1 MIDPNIDPPEGSLQ
15 EQIVDAIRTVHD
27 PEIPINLYDLGL
39 IYELKISDSG
49 DVDIVMTLT
58 SPNCPVAETLPGMV
72 ESAVRAV
79 PDVGEVSLE
88 LTWEPAWSSDRLSDA
103 ARLELEFTGHTGP
116 IGGPR
121 DPFTSLTLGRK
132 GHPKS

>member
-15 EQIVDAIRTVHD
+15 EKIVDAIRTVHD

-39 IYELKISDSG
+39 IYELQISDAC
-49 DVDIVMTLT
+49 DVHIVMTLT
-58 SPNCPVAETLPGMV
+58 SPNCPVAESLPGMV
-72 ESAVRAV
+72 ETVVRAV
-79 PDVGEVSLE
+79 DGVGAVTLE
-88 LTWEPAWSSDRLSDA
+88 LTWEPVWSAERLSDA

-121 DPFTSLTLGRK
+121 APYTPLTLGRK
-132 GHPKS
+132 DRPAS